1 MTRTITPRLRTLV
14 LLLLAVTGALFA
26 GAAPASAH
34 AALTGSDPAQGVVV
48 DRAPTQISLTFSE
61 QVAMGDESL
70 RVLDPKGKPVQSG
83 TPANVSGTT
92 YAVRLHAGLA
102 DGTYTVA
109 YQVVSA
115 DSHPVAG
122 AYTFS
127 IGAPSRTVVSS
138 DAEAG
143 AGGGA
148 VGSLYA
154 VGRYL
159 SYAGFI
165 VLAGGAAF
173 VLVCWRQ
180 GAGVRALQRLVV
192 GGWLTLTAATLG
204 LLLLRGSYTSSGRLG
219 DVLDLDLLGQVLQ
232 TKTGA
237 ALVSR
242 LLLLA
247 AAALFVAV
255 LFGAYARR
263 EEEEGADEDAVAERR
278 DLGFGLAIGGVVVA
292 AGLAASWAM
301 AEHASTGLQPGI
313 AMPVDIVHLLAVA
326 CWFGGLT
333 ALLVA
338 PYRAPTDTPLG
349 TDSVRRF
356 SRLAFGSV
364 LALVATG
371 IYQSWR
377 QLGSWSAFTDTRY
390 GQLLLV
396 KLGLVAVMV
405 GLAWISRRWTGRLA
419 EGGTTGPKA
428 MTAELPTAATVPTAA
443 ATAGP
448 DEAPKAAPGTQ
459 RAAAQ
464 EQAPLAA
471 AVAEAGGAGRT
482 ETGEAAVEATDSSGT
497 EQAAAQEEAQAG
509 TGQASTATTEPTDAA
524 TVGRVGT
531 GEAPAAALGTQRA
544 AAEEEAPLAA
554 TVPASASTTEAGEA
568 GQAGTGQASTATTEP
583 TDAATAGRV
592 GTGEAPAAAPGT
604 QRAAAQKQAPL
615 AAAAP
620 AGAAVAAE
628 AGPAEGDGPAEPGRA
643 AQLARQ
649 RVAVEAARRRQVRDA
664 DPGRAGLRRSV
675 LAEAGV
681 AVVLLAVTTA
691 LTQTEPG
698 RTEQEA
704 RAATAPAASSPA
716 DTAGALTLDMPF
728 DTGGTNGKGLVRID
742 LDPARVGANEM
753 HLYVQRPDG
762 RPYDIPEVKVA
773 LTLKAKKIGPLPV
786 APEHITTGHWAASG
800 VQVPIAGDWEVA
812 VTVRTSDID
821 QVTVSK
827 NAQIG

>member
-61 QVAMGDESL
+61 QVAMGDDSL

-83 TPANVSGTT
+83 KPANVSGTT

-138 DAEAG
+138 DAGAG
-143 AGGGA
+143 VGGGA
-148 VGSLYA
+148 VGWLYA

-173 VLVCWRQ
+173 VLACWRQ

-204 LLLLRGSYTSSGRLG
+204 LLLLRGSYTSSGKLG
-219 DVLDLDLLGQVLQ
+219 DVFDLDLLGQVLQ

-263 EEEEGADEDAVAERR
+263 EEEAGANEDAAAERR
-278 DLGFGLAIGGVVVA
+278 DLGFGLAIGGIVVG

-338 PYRAPTDTPLG
+338 LYRAPVDTPLG
-349 TDSVRRF
+349 TDAVRRF
-356 SRLAFGSV
+356 SRLAFASV

-371 IYQSWR
+371 VYQSWR

-390 GQLLLV
+390 GQLLLI

-419 EGGTTGPKA
+419 EGGTTE
-428 MTAELPTAATVPTAA
+428 AETDSEPADALRTKPQKQTLHSATTPA
-443 ATAGP
+443 
-448 DEAPKAAPGTQ
+448 E
-459 RAAAQ
+459 RADIP
-464 EQAPLAA
+464 EQASLSATGSTG
-471 AVAEAGGAGRT
+471 AVAGGQVGESAGVAG
-482 ETGEAAVEATDSSGT
+482 S
-497 EQAAAQEEAQAG
+497 
-509 TGQASTATTEPTDAA
+509 
-524 TVGRVGT
+524 
-531 GEAPAAALGTQRA
+531 
-544 AAEEEAPLAA
+544 
-554 TVPASASTTEAGEA
+554 
-568 GQAGTGQASTATTEP
+568 
-583 TDAATAGRV
+583 
-592 GTGEAPAAAPGT
+592 
-604 QRAAAQKQAPL
+604 
-615 AAAAP
+615 
-620 AGAAVAAE
+620 AGANSA
-628 AGPAEGDGPAEPGRA
+628 DPGRA

-649 RVAVEAARRRQVRDA
+649 RAAVEAARRKRVRDA

-716 DTAGALTLDMPF
+716 DTSGALTLDMPF

-773 LTLKAKKIGPLPV
+773 LTLKAKKVGPLPV

-800 VQVPIAGDWEVA
+800 VQVPMAGDWEVA